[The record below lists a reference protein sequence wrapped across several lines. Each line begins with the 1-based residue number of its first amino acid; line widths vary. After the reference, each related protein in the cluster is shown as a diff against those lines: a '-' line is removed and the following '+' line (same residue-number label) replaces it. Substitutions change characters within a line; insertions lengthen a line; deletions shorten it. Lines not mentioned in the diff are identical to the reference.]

1 MRTYIKMNLS
11 EKHQYITTPE
21 FAVFIGS
28 HISSVKR
35 IAFLSETINSLIK
48 QTKPAGIYISIS
60 FENKDLEEIFKKNI
74 MRSPL
79 VNTFSSFYSFYYFIR
94 DEKTPQMKH
103 LEFICSQL
111 RRTIYHPLPQW
122 ILFSDDDDTHVED
135 RVERFAKQIELCEA
149 DLNKAVMDPD
159 RLVGLYESHD
169 FGINHKHQ
177 RHEYWCYCVR
187 FSLLCEFFKKLE
199 PYPDV
204 IENKCCDIVFGEFL
218 RRRKSSDLFSYIDAK
233 MYNYRRENNTDSVTG
248 RIISK
253 TDVKLRTPNPPSM
266 DCNEIVDYIME
277 FNDYL
282 HENIEI
288 YMHDTFLRTVV
299 GSQFDDILRAEFL
312 ADYALLNYVD
322 VCHKDKLRVYHEH
335 LRAVC
340 LAVYDEGFP
349 PSK

>member
-1 MRTYIKMNLS
+1 MSLNLA
-11 EKHQYITTPE
+11 EKQIYITTPK

-35 IAFLSETINSLIK
+35 IAFLTETILSLIK
-48 QTKPAGIYISIS
+48 QTKPVGIYISIS
-60 FENKDLEEIFKKNI
+60 FDTNILKEIFKRNI
-74 MRSPL
+74 VRNPMIDAYS
-79 VNTFSSFYSFYYFIR
+79 NFYSFYYYIR

-103 LEFICSQL
+103 IELLCSQL
-111 RRTIYHPLPQW
+111 HQYMHHPLPEW

-135 RVERFAKQIELCEA
+135 RVERFAKQIELCES
-149 DLNKAVMDPD
+149 DLDKAGMDPN

-177 RHEYWCYCVR
+177 RHEYWCYCLR
-187 FSLLCEFFKKLE
+187 LSLVYEFFKKMA
-199 PYPDV
+199 PYPDI

-218 RRRKSSDLFSYIDAK
+218 RRRKSVDLFSFIDAK

-248 RIISK
+248 RIINK
-253 TDVKLRTPNPPSM
+253 TDVKIRKANPPSM
-266 DCNEIVDYIME
+266 DTNEIVEYIME
-277 FNDYL
+277 FNEYL

-299 GSQFDDILRAEFL
+299 GSSFDDILRTEFL
-312 ADYALLNYVD
+312 ADYPLLNYVD

-335 LRAVC
+335 LREAC
-340 LAVYDEGFP
+340 LSVYDEGFP
-349 PSK
+349 PLTT